1 MKEQDDFIC
10 YPNTGVFWKLDQ
22 RKQYL
27 LLKNLIQYLPTFS
40 KFLSMPSFSIPH
52 SPPPLGGTFVRSEE
66 VLQMSHRWN
75 VGALVRPQLPNPTQ
89 IYISNSWWKQ

>member
-1 MKEQDDFIC
+1 MAFAKKPYTVPANVLQVSV
-10 YPNTGVFWKLDQ
+10 NAKLF
-22 RKQYL
+22 YSPL
-27 LLKNLIQYLPTFS
+27 
-40 KFLSMPSFSIPH
+40 
-52 SPPPLGGTFVRSEE
+52 PPPLGGTFVRSEE